1 MDTNQRIKEEV
12 ERSLSS
18 IDNLAQSEA
27 PDFFFTRLEAR
38 MERELT
44 TEFSRFA
51 WLANLKVSMGVLG
64 LFMILNVATIF
75 LLTQSNSQ
83 TDLAEANI
91 DTFKQDYFSAS
102 NDYDY
107 LNNY

>member
-18 IDNLAQSEA
+18 IDNLAQLEA

-44 TEFSRFA
+44 PEFSRFA
-51 WLANLKVSMGVLG
+51 WLANLKVSVGVLG
-64 LFMILNVATIF
+64 LFMVLNAATIF
-75 LLTQSNSQ
+75 LLSQS
-83 TDLAEANI
+83 DLAEANI
-91 DTFKQDYFSAS
+91 DTFKQEYFSAS
-102 NDYDY
+102 DDYEY